1 MNQKMKAAKF
11 IYNLIIAV
19 CFSTIANEGDVP
31 EFKDYN
37 ISLSDGPFAK
47 KINLTNEQLKKSE
60 EWKRIIQKQL
70 NEQINFAGHYR
81 LYISEKGQ
89 L

>member
-11 IYNLIIAV
+11 ISNLIIAV

-37 ISLSDGPFAK
+37 ISLSDGPFA
-47 KINLTNEQLKKSE
+47 
-60 EWKRIIQKQL
+60 R
-70 NEQINFAGHYR
+70 
-81 LYISEKGQ
+81 
-89 L
+89 